1 MRAAQRILA
10 IMLVVF
16 VARTVLDA
24 AGLGDNDLAQIAAA
38 AGLTALIVAATLW
51 RRRRTAPQLP

>member
-1 MRAAQRILA
+1 MRAAQQIVA

-16 VARTVLDA
+16 VARTLLDA

-51 RRRRTAPQLP
+51 RRRPTTPPLP